1 MVIVVITLS
10 KGEKCEDE
18 IIDRCQ
24 LSDISP
30 GAPGMSQRIDE
41 KHRMMEDKHPCE
53 ETEIEAR
60 KPVRKHSY
68 REYYY
73 EIQIEGYK
81 PIIVVLEAN
90 PFTRPE
96 IGDFGGIHGRA
107 LEEKPSHMSI
117 PESFFD
123 TIWILVGVSF
133 CMMNTMIV
141 GPGRGGASKS
151 ETSEQEIENFDDWMC
166 LVGPVCEK
174 SVIPRRDTET
184 SKDIETYTTYK
195 RHPAKRARKKIK
207 RRQNNQ

>member
-1 MVIVVITLS
+1 MVIVVIALS
-10 KGEKCEDE
+10 ESEKCEDK

-24 LSDISP
+24 LSNISP

-60 KPVRKHSY
+60 KPVRQHRNRKDDN
-68 REYYY
+68 

-81 PIIVVLEAN
+81 SIIVVLKSH
-90 PFTRPE
+90 PLTCPE
-96 IGDFGGIHGRA
+96 IRDFGGIHGRA

-151 ETSEQEIENFDDWMC
+151 ETSEQEIENLDNWMC
-166 LVGPVCEK
+166 LVGPVCEEP
-174 SVIPRRDTET
+174 VIPSGNTKT
-184 SKDIETYTTYK
+184 SEDIETYTAYK
-195 RHPAKRARKKIK
+195 RHPAKRTRKKIK